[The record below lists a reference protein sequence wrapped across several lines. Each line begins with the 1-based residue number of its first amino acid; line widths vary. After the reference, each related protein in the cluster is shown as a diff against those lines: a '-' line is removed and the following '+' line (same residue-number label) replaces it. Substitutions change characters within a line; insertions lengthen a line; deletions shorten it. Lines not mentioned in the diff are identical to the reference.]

1 MSAPDQVGEH
11 FTLLE
16 VGSRTGS
23 FGVVRKGIDRR
34 DGSFVAV
41 KFVNSQ
47 ADELS
52 HRVFERERRTL
63 KDLSHPNIV
72 PYRDSGIDE
81 TGSCYI
87 VLDWVER
94 NLDDLLGDASPW
106 QSWDRLAKEIALPI
120 VDAMAYTHLKQVEHR
135 DLKPANILIT
145 SSGVPML
152 ADFGISKIRGDGE
165 ETTNTVADWHSR
177 PYAPPEINADIRY
190 VRDVYSLG
198 VLLIQCMSASRLKAW
213 DDVEQ
218 AVLDID
224 VPPEIRRILTA
235 CVARVPSDRPKNA
248 SDLLAALTAAQKH
261 RVANAAAA
269 SPKPIWLRIT
279 GNAATA
285 LAGAPEKRLEAQTVV
300 QANLTGDVH
309 ATFLLDRDSGEPQ
322 RDSIFIIGDS
332 WRFNIKPD
340 ADGAVMV
347 SARQM
352 ELDALE
358 GYRRRGLLLP
368 KSYSWTFHRPA
379 NIEAAKQ
386 AMTDLIH
393 DLDEFYAEKAEQI
406 AAGTVDRAGD
416 DLFDTWLRILTAR
429 EELARGEKKPL
440 PYKGFKV
447 RGREATFTLAEPVEQ
462 DLINTEWRVKDQYT
476 DRRFGWGEVVE
487 HDGDTVVIL
496 GNRWE
501 SIPDRGLLIPHIG
514 PDEVAIGR
522 QREAVMSV
530 KSGTA
535 TRPEL
540 RELLLQPETASA
552 PTPVGVTDWSRDLD
566 QRKQEAVSTALGAKD
581 VYLVQGPPGTGKT
594 SFIAELVEQC
604 LLAKPDARVLI
615 ASQTNVAVDNAL
627 EKLDQ
632 GGFARLV
639 RLASADQSRV
649 SEPVRHLLLDAQM
662 RKWAQS
668 VRRKAESY
676 LSAQAE
682 AAGISGSHL
691 RAALALQQLA
701 TTVREIRALQSRV
714 KEEEELPEQT
724 ELTTALRPSDSTTSV
739 QERVDALIDL
749 RDELF
754 EEAQA
759 ALAGDLT
766 LSLSISPEDALHAV
780 DVLVGEGTE
789 SRALLTHLRLQGEWL
804 QRIAYDQRLAAMFLD
819 QVSVIAGTCTGFLR
833 HPAVRHLDIDLCIVD
848 EASRATLTEALVPV
862 SRANRWIFVGDTNQ
876 LPPTD
881 EELLRSKELLD
892 EHQLTKADIQETL
905 FQRLATHLPE
915 HSQIL
920 LNQQYRMVR
929 PIGDM
934 ISSCFY
940 DGKLVSHRQA
950 GLVGYVR
957 AYGKPVLWIDTSSLG
972 EQRRESAPQGTATS
986 YANRAEVRVLTDRLK
1001 VLNKAIEH
1009 NLIQPPKSG
1018 TPLDVLVIAPYVSQV
1033 TELNVQL
1040 AAMRKRLPYLAM
1052 TVMSVDAV
1060 QGRESDVAML
1070 SITRSNSTGQL
1081 GFLGADYWRR
1091 INVALSRAKY
1101 GLTIVGDA
1109 GFIKGTPGALRKVLS
1124 HIETHP
1130 DDCEIRMADR

>member
-1 MSAPDQVGEH
+1 MSAPDHVGEY

-16 VGSRTGS
+16 VGSRAGS

-41 KFVNSQ
+41 KFVKSQ

-52 HRVFERERRTL
+52 RRVFEREWRTL

-81 TGSCYI
+81 TGSYYI

-94 NLDDLLGDASPW
+94 NLDDLLSDAGPW
-106 QSWDRLAKEIALPI
+106 LSWDRLAKEIAIPI

-152 ADFGISKIRGDGE
+152 ADFGISKIRGDDE
-165 ETTNTVADWHSR
+165 ETVNTVADWHSR

-198 VLLIQCMSASRLKAW
+198 VLLIQCMSASRLKTW
-213 DDVEQ
+213 DSVEQ

-235 CVARVPSDRPKNA
+235 CVSRVPSDRPKNA
-248 SDLLAALTAAQKH
+248 SDLLAALTAAQKLY
-261 RVANAAAA
+261 VANAAAA

-285 LAGAPEKRLEAQTVV
+285 LAGAPEKRVEAQTVV
-300 QANLTGDVH
+300 QADLTGDVH
-309 ATFLLDRDSGEPQ
+309 ATFLLDRESGEPQ
-322 RDSIFIIGDS
+322 RDSVFIIGDS

-352 ELDALE
+352 ELQALD
-358 GYRRRGLLLP
+358 GYRRRGFLLP
-368 KSYSWTFHRPA
+368 KSYAWTFYRPA
-379 NIEAAKQ
+379 NIEAARQ
-386 AMTDLIH
+386 AMADLIH
-393 DLDEFYAEKAEQI
+393 GLDEFYAEKAEQI
-406 AAGTVDRAGD
+406 AAGTVDRASD
-416 DLFDTWLRILTAR
+416 DLFDTWLRILAAR

-440 PYKGFKV
+440 PYQRFKV
-447 RGREATFTLAEPVEQ
+447 RGREATFTLGESVEQ

-501 SIPDRGLLIPHIG
+501 SIPDRGLLVPHIG

-530 KSGTA
+530 KNGSA
-535 TRPEL
+535 ARPEL

-552 PTPVGVTDWSRDLD
+552 PMPVGVTDWSRDLD
-566 QRKQEAVSTALGAKD
+566 QRKQEAVRAALGAKD

-632 GGFARLV
+632 GGFASLV

-668 VRRKAESY
+668 VRRKAESH
-676 LSAQAE
+676 LSSQAE
-682 AAGISGSHL
+682 AAGISGPHL

-701 TTVREIRALQSRV
+701 TTLREVAALQSRV
-714 KEEEELPEQT
+714 KDEEALPEQT
-724 ELTTALRPSDSTTSV
+724 ELTTALGSSDSTASV
-739 QERVDALIDL
+739 QERVDSLMDL

-759 ALAGDLT
+759 TLAGDLT
-766 LSLSISPEDALHAV
+766 LSLSMSSEDALNAV
-780 DVLVGEGTE
+780 DVLVGEGAE
-789 SRALLTHLRLQGEWL
+789 SRALLTHLRLQGQWL
-804 QRIAYDQRLAAMFLD
+804 QRIASDQRLAATFLD

-881 EELLRSKELLD
+881 EELLRSKDLLD
-892 EHQLTKADIQETL
+892 EHHLTKADIQETL
-905 FQRLATHLPE
+905 FQRLATHLPQ

-929 PIGDM
+929 PIGDL

-940 DGKLVSHRQA
+940 GGKLVSHRQT
-950 GLVGYVR
+950 GLLGYDR

-972 EQRRESAPQGTATS
+972 NQRRESAPQGTATS
-986 YANRAEVRVLTDRLK
+986 YANRAEVRVLIDRLK
-1001 VLNKAIEH
+1001 VLNKAIER
-1009 NLIQPPKSG
+1009 NLIQPPNPG
-1018 TPLDVLVIAPYVSQV
+1018 TPLDVLVIAPYASQV
-1033 TELNVQL
+1033 TEINVQL
-1040 AAMRKRLPYLAM
+1040 APMRKWLPYLTM

-1060 QGRESDVAML
+1060 QGRESDIAML
-1070 SITRSNSTGQL
+1070 SVTRSNSTGQL

-1091 INVALSRAKY
+1091 INVALSRARY

-1109 GFIKGTPGALRKVLS
+1109 GFIKGTPGALRNVLS